1 MNENEIITVVTGL
14 PRSGTSLMMQLLE
27 KIGINPMTDGVRT
40 RDASNPEGY
49 YEYERVK
56 GIFKDNSFL
65 SLCKG
70 KSVKIVTPLPMFLDK
85 KLNYRVLFMR
95 RAMEEILKSQETM
108 LKKDQQAE
116 REKFSTIY
124 SQHLAKTYQF
134 LENSKIAYLDVE
146 HRSLINDSESE
157 IKKILTFLEKDA
169 DLTSLI
175 NIVKPDL
182 YRNRI

>member
-1 MNENEIITVVTGL
+1 
-14 PRSGTSLMMQLLE
+14 
-27 KIGINPMTDGVRT
+27 
-40 RDASNPEGY
+40 
-49 YEYERVK
+49 
-56 GIFKDNSFL
+56 
-65 SLCKG
+65 
-70 KSVKIVTPLPMFLDK
+70 
-85 KLNYRVLFMR
+85 
-95 RAMEEILKSQETM
+95 MEEILKSQETM